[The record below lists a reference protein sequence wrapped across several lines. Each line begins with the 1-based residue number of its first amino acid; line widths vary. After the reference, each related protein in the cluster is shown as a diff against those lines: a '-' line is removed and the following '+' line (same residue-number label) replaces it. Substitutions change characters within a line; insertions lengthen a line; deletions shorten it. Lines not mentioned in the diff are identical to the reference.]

1 MTMPGPHAN
10 ACAATATTLLSR
22 WASKAARSPAS
33 VDTAELLA
41 QLQGHLEQVAFHYGN
56 VQRYHQPELEGFSHD
71 D

>member
-1 MTMPGPHAN
+1 MSNLAKFY
-10 ACAATATTLLSR
+10 AD
-22 WASKAARSPAS
+22 AST